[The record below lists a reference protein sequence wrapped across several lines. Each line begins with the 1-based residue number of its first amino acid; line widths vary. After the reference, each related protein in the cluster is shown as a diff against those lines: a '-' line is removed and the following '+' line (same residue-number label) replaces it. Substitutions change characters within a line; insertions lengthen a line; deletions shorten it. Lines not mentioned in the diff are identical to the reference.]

1 MIVEAISRGIAR
13 AIKNSNPED
22 TASVEVLEYGLKIVV
37 NAFLI
42 ILITLIVSSWLSSW
56 INGLIALFSFALL
69 RFFSGGI
76 HINSSDKCVAASVLI
91 LVLISTVKIQDD
103 VVSILNIAT
112 IVLVLLFAPNNI
124 HVRYKKIHI
133 KDWML
138 KLVAATIV
146 LANMVFIGSEV
157 ASFAFIVQGLT
168 IINLDWVK
176 GRLVK

>member
-1 MIVEAISRGIAR
+1 MIVEGISRGIAR
-13 AIKNSNPED
+13 AIKNTNPKE
-22 TASVEVLEYGLKIVV
+22 TASVEVLEYGLKIIV
-37 NAFLI
+37 NASLI
-42 ILITLIVSSWLSSW
+42 ILITLLATSLLTSW
-56 INGLIALFSFALL
+56 INGLVALFSFALL

-91 LVLISTVKIQDD
+91 LVLISTVKLQSD
-103 VVSILNIAT
+103 VILILNIVT
-112 IVLVLLFAPNNI
+112 LVLTLLFSPNDI

-138 KLVAATIV
+138 KLATVIIIIV
-146 LANMVFIGSEV
+146 NMGFIGSEV
-157 ASFAFIVQGLT
+157 ASFAFFVQGLT